1 VPSDR
6 QAIWA
11 LTPEAAIA
19 VTESDADS
27 GLGDAEASQRLKDVG
42 PNSLPQTQR
51 QSGWHRFLRQFQ
63 NLLIYLLLLAAAV
76 TLSLG
81 HWLDSAVILSVVLI
95 NAVIGVIQEGRA
107 EAALDEIRAI
117 LSPTVTVVRE
127 GRRQTLSVTDLV
139 PGDLILL
146 SAGDRVP
153 ADLRLIE
160 ANRLLVDESVLTG
173 ESLPVEKHHR
183 AAAESAAL
191 VDRHSMV
198 WAGTLVTAGQARAI
212 VTATGLQTELGRISG
227 LLRDVAQL
235 QTPLT
240 VRMTRFGQTL
250 SVVIIVVSILLFA
263 LGVFWRE
270 IAPAEMFMSAVS
282 LAVAA
287 IPEGLPAIV
296 TITLA
301 IGVRRMAN
309 RRAIIRRLPA
319 VEAIGAVSVICT
331 DKTGTLTLNQMT
343 VQQTVGHAEARMGRV
358 AALCNDSA
366 LLATSDGQ
374 DAIGDPTELALLRFA
389 QGIGADAQD
398 LHLRFR
404 TTSVIPFDPDL
415 RWMATQHA
423 DPASGN
429 AIVLMKGAPERVLAY
444 CDREAIGDQD
454 QPIDGAQWQAQ
465 IDALA
470 AQGMRVLA
478 LAERIDAAD
487 PSTRQLSLSTIQ
499 EGGFVLLGLVGLA
512 DPPRPEAAAAI
523 ARCKAA
529 GIAVK
534 MITGDHPQTA
544 RAIGR
549 AVGLSASADR
559 LHVLTGAQI
568 DLMSDDQ
575 LARAVRV
582 TDIFARTLPE
592 HKLRLVKA
600 FQALDEVVVMTGDGV
615 NDAPALKRAD
625 VGVAMGQKGSE
636 AAKEAAQMVLADD
649 NFASITAAVEEGRTV
664 FHNIRKSIVFTLP
677 TNGGEAGMLIIAI
690 LMGITMP
697 ITAVQILWINM
708 VTEIT
713 LGLAIA
719 FEKADTGVMSRPPRP
734 ARQSLI
740 DRHLVWR
747 ILFVSGLLVAG
758 CLGIFLWELERG
770 SAVEVARTSAVNALV
785 MGQVAYLFNVRRLS
799 ASSFTL
805 KALQGNIW
813 LLWAI
818 LALIAVQ
825 LSLTYASPLNL
836 WFGTAPIDQ
845 QAWQV
850 IGGFSLVLFVLVE
863 LEKALIPLL
872 FKGRGAYAG

>member
-1 VPSDR
+1 MPSDR

-11 LTPEAAIA
+11 LTPEAVVE

-27 GLGDAEASQRLKDVG
+27 GLGDAEASKRLKDVG
-42 PNSLPQTQR
+42 PNTLPRTQR

-63 NLLIYLLLLAAAV
+63 NLLIYLLLLAAGV

-81 HWLDSAVILSVVLI
+81 HWIDSAVILSVAFI
-95 NAVIGVIQEGRA
+95 NAVIGLIQEGRA

-127 GRRQTLSVTDLV
+127 GRRQILSVTELV
-139 PGDLILL
+139 PGDLIIL

-160 ANRLLVDESVLTG
+160 AHRLLVDESVLTG

-183 AAAESAAL
+183 AAVESAPL
-191 VDRHSMV
+191 VDRHSML
-198 WAGTLVTAGQARAI
+198 WAGTLVTSGQARAI
-212 VTATGLQTELGRISG
+212 VTATGLKTELGRISG
-227 LLRDVAQL
+227 LLRTVEQL

-250 SVVIIVVSILLFA
+250 SIVIVFAALALFA
-263 LGVFWRE
+263 LGVFWRD
-270 IAPAEMFMSAVS
+270 IAPAEMFMAAVS

-343 VQQTVGHAEARMGRV
+343 VQQTVGDAERRMGRV
-358 AALCNDSA
+358 AALCNDGELVTASA
-366 LLATSDGQ
+366 DQ
-374 DAIGDPTELALLRFA
+374 DAIGDPTELALIRFA
-389 QGIGADAQD
+389 NGIGARAED
-398 LHLRFR
+398 LRLRYPR
-404 TTSVIPFDPDL
+404 TSVIPFDPDL
-415 RWMATQHA
+415 RWMATQHVDA
-423 DPASGN
+423 ESGY
-429 AIVLMKGAPERVLAY
+429 AIVLMKGAPERVLDH
-444 CDREAIGDQD
+444 CDREAVDDQA
-454 QPIDGAQWQAQ
+454 QPIDRVKWQAH
-465 IDALA
+465 IDALT

-478 LAERIDAAD
+478 LAERLDATD
-487 PSTRQLSLSTIQ
+487 PVTRRLSLSTIQ
-499 EGGFVLLGLVGLA
+499 QGGFVLLGLVGLA

-523 ARCKAA
+523 ERCKAA

-600 FQALDEVVVMTGDGV
+600 FQALDELVVMTGDGV

-664 FHNIRKSIVFTLP
+664 FNNIRKSIVFTLP

-690 LMGITMP
+690 LMGMTMP

-719 FEKADTGVMSRPPRP
+719 FEKADDAIMKRPPRP
-734 ARQSLI
+734 VRQSLI

-747 ILFVSGLLVAG
+747 ILFVSSLLVAG
-758 CLGIFLWELERG
+758 CLGIFLWELDRG
-770 SAVEVARTSAVNALV
+770 SAVDVARTAAINALV
-785 MGQVAYLFNVRRLS
+785 MGQVAYLFNVRRLT
-799 ASSFTL
+799 ASSFTF
-805 KALQGNIW
+805 KVFQGNGW

-818 LALIAVQ
+818 LMLLALQ
-825 LSLTYASPLNL
+825 LALTYASPLNL

-850 IGGFSLVLFVLVE
+850 IGGFCVAVFLIVE
-863 LEKALIPLL
+863 VEKALIPLL
-872 FKGRGAYAG
+872 FRGRGAYAG